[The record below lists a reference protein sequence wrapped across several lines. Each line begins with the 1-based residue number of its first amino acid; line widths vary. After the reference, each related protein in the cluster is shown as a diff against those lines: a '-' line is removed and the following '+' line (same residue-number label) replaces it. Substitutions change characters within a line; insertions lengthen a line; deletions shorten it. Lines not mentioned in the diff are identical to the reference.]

1 MNIYQWNTK
10 VDGPLSETGLIN
22 KLEQMG
28 YLCTRY
34 TYPKGTF
41 FPDHSHNTDKIDA
54 VLKGQFKIN
63 MEGKSIILKAGD
75 YIYVPMN
82 TIHSAEVIGEES
94 VVSIDAVKS
103 VS

>member
-1 MNIYQWNTK
+1 MNVYQWTIK
-10 VDGPLSETGLIN
+10 TDGPLTETGLTN

-28 YLCTRY
+28 YVCTLY

-41 FPDHSHNTDKIDA
+41 FPAHTHETDKIDA
-54 VLKGQFKIN
+54 VLKGQFKISMTGESVILN
-63 MEGKSIILKAGD
+63 AGEYVIIPKG
-75 YIYVPMN
+75 

-103 VS
+103 G